1 MSTLV
6 LPGFANVHSHAF
18 QRLLRGE
25 VQHRDPD
32 REDTF
37 WTWREAM
44 YSLANRMDLDAI
56 EAAARLTYVEGL
68 EGGYTAVGEF
78 HYLHHAPDGSPW
90 PDPTAAAQ
98 AHLRAA
104 RQAGIRLTLL
114 HTVYVR
120 GGFGKA
126 ATDGQRRFLTKTLDE
141 VDAQLDRL
149 APLVDGAR
157 TRLGLAIHSVRAVP
171 EAWLAPLA
179 QRARDLGLPLHL
191 HAAEQTGEVDQC
203 RAATGLTPVA
213 LLAQNGVLSPRT
225 TIVHGTWLD
234 DADVALLAE
243 SGTTVALCPTT
254 ESDLGDGIPRVA
266 DLFAAGVPL
275 AIGTDS
281 HAVLDPFVELRQ
293 VESLARLATRKR
305 CILADATGAVAP
317 VLQQI
322 GTTNG
327 YRCLDLDASGDTVTL
342 DTTDRVFEGTRDH
355 RAVALTSGHRGLV
368 SQVTVRGERVVDGGR
383 WLG

>member
-1 MSTLV
+1 MSGQLVPQPAPDSTPRPAPDTNNPQRPHARRIAIPRVERRGSPCATRSGKVASMSTLV

-126 ATDGQRRFLTKTLDE
+126 ATDGQR
-141 VDAQLDRL
+141 
-149 APLVDGAR
+149 
-157 TRLGLAIHSVRAVP
+157 
-171 EAWLAPLA
+171 
-179 QRARDLGLPLHL
+179 
-191 HAAEQTGEVDQC
+191 
-203 RAATGLTPVA
+203 
-213 LLAQNGVLSPRT
+213 
-225 TIVHGTWLD
+225 
-234 DADVALLAE
+234 
-243 SGTTVALCPTT
+243 
-254 ESDLGDGIPRVA
+254 
-266 DLFAAGVPL
+266 
-275 AIGTDS
+275 
-281 HAVLDPFVELRQ
+281 
-293 VESLARLATRKR
+293 
-305 CILADATGAVAP
+305 
-317 VLQQI
+317 
-322 GTTNG
+322 
-327 YRCLDLDASGDTVTL
+327 
-342 DTTDRVFEGTRDH
+342 
-355 RAVALTSGHRGLV
+355 
-368 SQVTVRGERVVDGGR
+368 
-383 WLG
+383 